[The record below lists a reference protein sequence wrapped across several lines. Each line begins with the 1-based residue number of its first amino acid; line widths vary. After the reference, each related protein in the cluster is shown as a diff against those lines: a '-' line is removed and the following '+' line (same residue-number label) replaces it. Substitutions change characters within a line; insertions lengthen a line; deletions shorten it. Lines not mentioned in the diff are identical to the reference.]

1 MQTQAKKN
9 RHRFDAAAAG
19 AVLRSIVPDPDALR
33 LIGRL
38 VLDVCQRASDAA
50 PNCWEVTLL
59 PGVLRVNVGQVAVVS
74 INKSWVILCTEPL
87 RTRPKN
93 LQSYWSRRGQ
103 AVYAAVP
110 VPSVALR
117 FAHTRTLT
125 LEREIHRALLRFVGQ
140 AAAWK
145 SSSPWKRAHSPAVI
159 DFFNSLCSR
168 SVCQP
173 AYWEAGDFK
182 SDDKFEL
189 AKGDLS
195 QEDLIPSRD
204 VEEAA
209 IAFVTKRY
217 RDLGYEVRST
227 EADKIG
233 YDLHCGRRGEVRH
246 VEVKGRALD
255 GNVVILT
262 RGEWERAQRDDRWY
276 LAIVSRANSE
286 MAVLVEWPGAEISKR
301 FRIDPIAF
309 RVALRSDE
317 DDAA

>member
-1 MQTQAKKN
+1 MQTHANSN
-9 RHRFDAAAAG
+9 RHRYEAAAAG
-19 AVLRSIVPDPDALR
+19 AVLRSIVPDPNALR
-33 LIGRL
+33 SIGCL
-38 VLDVCQRASDAA
+38 VADVCQRASDAA
-50 PNCWEVTLL
+50 PNCWEVTLQKDV
-59 PGVLRVNVGQVAVVS
+59 PRVNVGQVAVVS
-74 INKSWVILCTEPL
+74 INKSGVILCTEPL
-87 RTRPKN
+87 RSRPQN

-103 AVYAAVP
+103 AVYPAVP

-117 FAHTRTLT
+117 FAHTRTGT

-159 DFFNSLCSR
+159 DFFNSLCAT

-173 AYWEAGDFK
+173 AYWDAGEFE
-182 SDDKFEL
+182 SDDKLEP
-189 AKGDLS
+189 AMGDLS
-195 QEDLIPSRD
+195 QEDLVPSRD

-209 IAFVTKRY
+209 VRFVTNRY
-217 RDLGYEVRST
+217 RDLGYKVRST

-233 YDLHCGRRGEVRH
+233 YDLHCSRRGEVRH

-262 RGEWERAQRDDRWY
+262 RGEWERAQRNDRWL

-286 MAVLVEWPGAEISKR
+286 RAVVVEWAGAEIQKR

-309 RVALRSDE
+309 RIALRSDE